1 MNEFDIF
8 LLNILK
14 VIDNN
19 NIQNENERG
28 HDNHEV
34 EVMGSDDQCGIYQN

>member
-8 LLNILK
+8 LLNILN

-28 HDNHEV
+28 HDVNEV
-34 EVMGSDDQCGIYQN
+34 EIVGSNDQCGISQN